1 MIWDKKQIRKNGIY
15 SGIPIEVY
23 HGGADLCVGPS
34 VSSSGLRTI
43 TAHSPAHYWCRSPL
57 NPEGLHE
64 EQADHFDLGKAFH
77 HLTLGEDHFSTLFTV
92 RPDKWADWR
101 TKDSRDWRESQR
113 AAGRTVLTLDQ
124 IEIIR
129 GGAKS
134 LSRHSLVQAG
144 ILNGAVEHSLIWEDK
159 ETGVWLR
166 ARPDVIPNDSGD
178 FCDLKTTTDVTYDEL
193 SRTIGAYGYHQQA
206 SLVGE
211 GYKIITGRPMTSF
224 SFCFVEKEPPYSVR
238 IVTLKE
244 CDLDR
249 GSRQNRNA
257 IRLFADCLEKGE
269 WPGPGDTQ
277 DAEFIEIPTWMQ
289 TRIDRELEFQDA
301 TREKPKK
308 QQYSEAD
315 YLGAP

>member
-1 MIWDKKQIRKNGIY
+1 MIWDRKPISKNGIY

-23 HGGADLCVGPS
+23 HGRADLCVGPS

-43 TAHSPAHYWCRSPL
+43 TAHSAAHYWCRSPL
-57 NPEGLHE
+57 NPEGIPE
-64 EQADHFDLGKAFH
+64 EPTDHFDLGKAFH

-92 RPDKWADWR
+92 RPDKWKDWR
-101 TKDSRDWRESQR
+101 TQDSRDWRESQR
-113 AAGRTVLTLDQ
+113 ADGRTVLTPDQ

-134 LSRHSLVQAG
+134 LSRHALVQAG
-144 ILNGAVEHSLIWEDK
+144 ILNGDVEHSLVWRDK
-159 ETGVWLR
+159 ETGIWLK

-193 SRTIGAYGYHQQA
+193 SRTIGVFGYHQQA
-206 SLVGE
+206 ALVGE

-249 GSRQNRNA
+249 GAKQNRNA
-257 IRLFADCLEKGE
+257 IRLFADCLERGE
-269 WPGPGDTQ
+269 WPGPGDNQ
-277 DAEFIEIPTWMQ
+277 EAEFIEIPAWMQ
-289 TRIDRELEFQDA
+289 TRIDRELQFQDA
-301 TREKPKK
+301 IRKEPKK
-308 QQYSEAD
+308 QQYSEAE
-315 YLGAP
+315 YLGAG